1 MYHAIGVIE
10 LKSIAL
16 GIEATDDALKSAG
29 ISLVSAHPVCP
40 GKFEIMLSGSIAD
53 VSAATDHVKA
63 KFGQE
68 IVDLS
73 VMGRI
78 DPQVIA
84 ALFGTQTV
92 RREGALGIIE
102 TYSAAGAVKAAD
114 LAVKCARVELY
125 DLRIARG
132 IGGKGMVL
140 LTGEVGDV
148 TAAVKAGASHAAE
161 KGLLA
166 HTAVIPAPHPELWE
180 QL

>member
-16 GIEATDDALKSAG
+16 GIDATDAVLKSANVK
-29 ISLVSAHPVCP
+29 LVSAHPSCP
-40 GKFEIMLSGSIAD
+40 GKYEILLTGAIAD
-53 VSAATDHVKA
+53 VTAAVDYIES
-63 KFGQE
+63 KFQQN
-68 IVDLS
+68 IIDCS

-78 DPQVIA
+78 DPQVIS
-84 ALFGTQTV
+84 ALFGTQTTP
-92 RREGALGIIE
+92 REGSLGIIE

-114 LAVKCARVELY
+114 LAVKCAKVELY
-125 DLRIARG
+125 DLRLARG

-140 LTGEVGDV
+140 LVGDVGDV
-148 TAAVKAGASHAAE
+148 TAAVEAGAAHAAE

-166 HTAVIPAPHPELWE
+166 HTAIIAAPHKELWE